1 MNPISNDTF
10 GEIGHFSSK
19 YRMSRIYCSHAK
31 VWEEFIQR
39 GKSKPFG
46 ENDNR
51 DDKKIYLS

>member
-1 MNPISNDTF
+1 MIPLEDWPFLIL
-10 GEIGHFSSK
+10 IKH
-19 YRMSRIYCSHAK
+19 RMSRIYCSHAK